1 MTTAKSPRAIS
12 CNDAQV
18 LDNPNLVRSW
28 HGVTALVIAAALVA
42 QTVLTLDESRS
53 VVNLFSYFTIQSN
66 ILVLVSCV
74 LIALDPTRDGPVFQ
88 AVRIAGL
95 VGITVT
101 GVVYQLLL
109 VGSIEMEGLEVWL
122 DFAFHR
128 FAPVAAVLGFVLL
141 QPRTQFDR
149 RAWWF
154 MVWAFGWLA
163 YTLIR
168 AEVADPVFTIS
179 DTDTA
184 PVPYGFLDA
193 SDVGWPAVIAISAGI
208 TVAAM
213 AVAALYFWIASMP
226 RRSATS
232 SNT

>member
-1 MTTAKSPRAIS
+1 M
-12 CNDAQV
+12 
-18 LDNPNLVRSW
+18 LDNPNAVRGW
-28 HGVTALVIAAALVA
+28 HAVIALVLAAALVA
-42 QTVLTLDESRS
+42 QTVLTLNESRS

-66 ILVLVSCV
+66 ILLLVACV
-74 LIALDPTRDGPVFQ
+74 LIAIDPMRDGPLFQ

-109 VGSIEMEGLEVWL
+109 VGTIEMDGLEVWL

-128 FAPVAAVLGFVLL
+128 FAPAAAVLGFVLL
-141 QPRTQFDR
+141 RPRTHFDR

-154 MVWAFGWLA
+154 LIWAFGWLA

-168 AEVADPVFTIS
+168 AEVAEPVFTVS
-179 DTDTA
+179 DTETA
-184 PVPYGFLDA
+184 PVPYAFLDA
-193 SDVGWPAVIAISAGI
+193 GEVGWPAVIAISAGI

-213 AVAALYFWIASMP
+213 AVAAFYFWIASMP
-226 RRSATS
+226 RRSAIS